1 MGVKVV
7 SLKYMILGLVKEFP
21 AYGYYIL
28 RVVQWDFAE
37 QGPEINK
44 GQLYTLIKKM
54 EEEGLIV
61 REVVQQDKTPN
72 RKLIKITPLGEADF
86 DNWLRS
92 DTEENENIRYDF
104 YSKYAFLN
112 KVNHFNKLS
121 NQEVLEKL
129 DRQLKLMEEK
139 YTNFVKARDSMLNKK
154 VDRFRVFIIEYGIE
168 IQKAKIEWLKRL
180 RNHVSINNE
189 QNNDTTNRM

>member
-1 MGVKVV
+1 MEVKVV

-21 AYGYYIL
+21 AYGYDIL
-28 RVVQWDFAE
+28 RVVQRDFAE

-154 VDRFRVFIIEYGIE
+154 VDQFRVFIIEYGIE

-180 RNHVSINNE
+180 RNHVSINY
-189 QNNDTTNRM
+189 

>member
-72 RKLIKITPLGEADF
+72 RKLIKITPQGEADF

-92 DTEENENIRYDF
+92 DAKETENIRYDF
-104 YSKYAFLN
+104 YSKYPFLN

-121 NQEVLEKL
+121 NQEV
-129 DRQLKLMEEK
+129 
-139 YTNFVKARDSMLNKK
+139 
-154 VDRFRVFIIEYGIE
+154 
-168 IQKAKIEWLKRL
+168 
-180 RNHVSINNE
+180 
-189 QNNDTTNRM
+189 

>member
-1 MGVKVV
+1 
-7 SLKYMILGLVKEFP
+7 LH
-21 AYGYYIL
+21 
-28 RVVQWDFAE
+28 RDFAE

-44 GQLYTLIKKM
+44 GQLYTLVKKM

-72 RKLIKITPLGEADF
+72 RKLIKITPQGEADF

-104 YSKYAFLN
+104 FSKYGFLN

-121 NQEVLEKL
+121 NQEVLDKL

-139 YTNFVKARDSMLNKK
+139 YTNFVNARDSMLIKK
-154 VDRFRVFIIEYGIE
+154 VDLFRVFIIEYGIE
-168 IQKAKIEWLKRL
+168 NQKAKIEWLKRL
-180 RNHVSINNE
+180 RKDVSI
-189 QNNDTTNRM
+189 NNDTTNRR

>member
-1 MGVKVV
+1 M

-21 AYGYYIL
+21 AYGYDIL
-28 RVVQWDFAE
+28 RVVQRDFAE

-154 VDRFRVFIIEYGIE
+154 VDQFRVFIIEYGIE
-168 IQKAKIEWLKRL
+168 IQKVKIEWLKRV
-180 RNHVSINNE
+180 RNHVSINNNE
-189 QNNDTTNRM
+189 QNNDTTN